1 MWLAGIRDGA
11 IVLLAIESV
20 VIGVL
25 ILLTLVQIRK
35 LVRVLRD
42 EIKPLLKDAQET
54 VHTVQGTTH
63 FVSENLVNP
72 LVKAQSYSA
81 GVLGAVR
88 QLLFI
93 NKKLRSKP
101 AATAAAGSAGDRA
114 RAGEPSKEA

>member
-1 MWLAGIRDGA
+1 MWLTGIRDGA
-11 IVLLAIESV
+11 IVLLALESV

-42 EIKPLLKDAQET
+42 EIKPLLKDAKET

-72 LVKAQSYSA
+72 LIKAQSYSA
-81 GVLGAVR
+81 GVLGTLR

-93 NKKLRSKP
+93 NRKLRGK
-101 AATAAAGSAGDRA
+101 AAA
-114 RAGEPSKEA
+114 EAETKADSNG

>member
-11 IVLLAIESV
+11 IVLLALESV

-42 EIKPLLKDAQET
+42 EIKPLLEDAKET

-72 LVKAQSYSA
+72 LIKAQSYSA
-81 GVLGAVR
+81 GVLGTLR
-88 QLLFI
+88 QLLSI
-93 NKKLRSKP
+93 NRKLKGKK
-101 AATAAAGSAGDRA
+101 AAKAADEFDTNG
-114 RAGEPSKEA
+114 